1 MTKYGYLTDRSTQS
15 IKSSMSGKNQKKYL
29 INNVRDVLAELLNIE
44 SQRLTQVK
52 TVSEADLEFEFEG
65 KFFIIEYRAS
75 SAIAPL
81 KAAMDNLLRMPS
93 SRTRAGI
100 PLVCVPFMG
109 EAGSRLCREMGIS
122 WFDLSGNAWIRSQD
136 VFINVQGRPNLFKAK
151 GRPADIFA
159 PKSSR
164 IARWLLIN
172 FPASFSQK
180 DLARSTGMDEG
191 FVSRI
196 VSRMISQDLVQ
207 RDDSG
212 KIRLQDP
219 DALLDIWREKYRIHA
234 HQFLKGH
241 IAARNGPDL
250 LRHIAQA
257 CQDQGMEYACTGLGA
272 AWLYSGFAAFRIA
285 GFYLMTSPSA
295 SWMENFGFQE
305 EPKGANV
312 WLIVPKDEG
321 VFHGATEVEGL
332 QCVHPLQAYLDLKDH
347 PERSAEAAEQLRKDF
362 LRWEGAA

>member
-1 MTKYGYLTDRSTQS
+1 
-15 IKSSMSGKNQKKYL
+15 MSKNNQKKYL
-29 INNVRDVLAELLNIE
+29 LNNVRDVLAELLDIKP
-44 SQRLTQVK
+44 QRLARVK
-52 TVSEADLEFEFEG
+52 TLPEADLEFEFEG
-65 KFFIIEYRAS
+65 KLFIIEYRAS

-81 KAAMDNLLRMPS
+81 KAAINNLWGTRPS
-93 SRTRAGI
+93 RDRQSI

-109 EAGSRLCREMGIS
+109 EAGSRLCREMGIA
-122 WFDLSGNAWIRSQD
+122 WFDLSGNAWIRAQD
-136 VFINVQGRPNLFKAK
+136 LFIHVQGRPNLFKAK

-164 IARWLLIN
+164 IARWLLIH
-172 FPASFSQK
+172 FPVSFSQK
-180 DLARSTGMDEG
+180 ELARSTDMDEG

-212 KIRLQDP
+212 NIRLQDP
-219 DALLDIWREKYRIHA
+219 DALLDMWREKYRIHA

-241 IAARNGPDL
+241 IPARNGPDL
-250 LRHIAQA
+250 LRHVAQA

-272 AWLYSGFAAFRIA
+272 AWLYSRFASFRTAAF
-285 GFYLMTSPSA
+285 YLRESPSA
-295 SWMENFGFQE
+295 SWMEDIGFQE

-332 QCVHPLQAYLDLKDH
+332 QCVHPLQGYLDLKDH
-347 PERSAEAAEQLRKDF
+347 PERSAEAAEQLRRDF